1 MATTSDPRPTI
12 TILGSL
18 NIDFITLTPRLPSP
32 GETLSATSFTTG
44 YGGKGANQAVACA
57 RLSPPDYHVRML
69 GKVGDDTFGGEYLDA
84 LRKEGMDVQGVRVV
98 QGGKTG
104 VTNIIV
110 EEGTGENR
118 ILFVANANQE
128 FEAEENLVNSRD
140 GAAGRR
146 EVVVLQL
153 EIPLETVL
161 HNLSLA
167 STAGSHTIF
176 NPAPAIPLPNSA
188 YPHIS
193 TLIMNETEAGIISS
207 SSSSSTTSSSS
218 PTNKQEEEAEPSIP
232 SLLILAKS
240 FLARGVKE
248 TVIITLGGKGLV
260 YATRAGGEGHVE
272 AERVKVVDTTAA
284 GDTFV
289 GGYAVQRAKALV
301 EEVEGEK
308 EWDVARALGFATKAA
323 ARTVERAGAMSA
335 IPYLKEV
342 EL

>member
-1 MATTSDPRPTI
+1 MATTDDPRPTI

-57 RLSPPDYHVRML
+57 RLSPPDYHIRML

-84 LRKEGMDVQGVRVV
+84 LRKEGLDVEGVRVV

-128 FEAEENLVNSRD
+128 FEPEESLVNTQD
-140 GAAGRR
+140 GAGKR

-167 STAGSHTIF
+167 SSAGSHSIF
-176 NPAPAIPLPNSA
+176 NPAPAIPLPDSA

-193 TLIMNETEAGIISS
+193 TLIMNETEASIISS
-207 SSSSSTTSSSS
+207 SSSSSSPTTSSSD
-218 PTNKQEEEAEPSIP
+218 PTNKEEEKKEPSIP
-232 SLLILAKS
+232 SLLTLAKS

-248 TVIITLGGKGLV
+248 IVIITLGGKGLV
-260 YATRAGGEGHVE
+260 YASRSGGEGHVA
-272 AERVKVVDTTAA
+272 AESVKVVDTTAA

-289 GGYAVQRAKALV
+289 GGYAVQRAKALA
-301 EEVEGEK
+301 EGEK

-342 EL
+342 KL

>member
-18 NIDFITLTPRLPSP
+18 NMDFITLTPRLPAA

-57 RLSPPDYHVRML
+57 RLSPPDHHVRML

-140 GAAGRR
+140 GAAGR
-146 EVVVLQL
+146 EVLVLQL

-167 STAGSHTIF
+167 SSAGFHTIF
-176 NPAPAIPLPNSA
+176 NPAPAIPLPDSA

-207 SSSSSTTSSSS
+207 SSST
-218 PTNKQEEEAEPSIP
+218 EEEPSIP
-232 SLLILAKS
+232 SLLTLAKS

-272 AERVKVVDTTAA
+272 AESVKVVDTTAA